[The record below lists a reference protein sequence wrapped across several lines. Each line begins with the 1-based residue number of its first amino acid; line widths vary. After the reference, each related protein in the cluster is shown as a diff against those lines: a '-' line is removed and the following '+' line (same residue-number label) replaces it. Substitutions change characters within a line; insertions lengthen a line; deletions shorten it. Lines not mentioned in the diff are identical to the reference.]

1 MAKMAN
7 KKSQETLIC
16 KLCDYT
22 TFNKYDFSK
31 HLSTRKHAKIANT
44 NKMAKN
50 TNDFIA
56 TATNV
61 ANKQF
66 VCNCGKVYIHQSS
79 LCKHRKKCK
88 NTIITT
94 TDTELEPN
102 MQELIMKLITDNQE
116 MKKENQELINK
127 LVDQQQQM
135 TDLIPKIGNNNNT
148 TINNKQKFNINVFLN
163 EKCKDAISMKEFI
176 ENIEVS
182 MKNLLTTKEKGLG
195 QGLSNIIMDNMNK
208 LSLYERPI
216 HCTDKKRETLYVKND
231 EWEKDDNKKQVNEM
245 IKNVENKQIK
255 NINQWTDENPK
266 YMENERLQEEYI
278 NLVRGCTSSIDEC
291 RDKVI
296 RKVCDNVYVTQ

>member
-1 MAKMAN
+1 MTDIYTYNFTPKTPKKFQCNNCDFRCN
-7 KKSQETLIC
+7 KKTDYNRHLATAKHKKLI
-16 KLCDYT
+16 
-22 TFNKYDFSK
+22 
-31 HLSTRKHAKIANT
+31 NT
-44 NKMAKN
+44 DKN
-50 TNDFIA
+50 TEN
-56 TATNV
+56 TLY
-61 ANKQF
+61 K
-66 VCNCGKVYIHQSS
+66 CNCGKAYKHSQS
-79 LCKHRKKCK
+79 LYNHRKKCN

-94 TDTELEPN
+94 TDIQLEPN

-116 MKKENQELINK
+116 MKKENQKLIHK

-148 TINNKQKFNINVFLN
+148 TINNKQKLNINVFLN
-163 EKCKDAISMKEFI
+163 EKCKDAISMKEFV

-255 NINQWTDENPK
+255 NINQWTDENPN
-266 YMENERLQEEYI
+266 YMQNDRLQEEYI
-278 NLVRGCTSSIDEC
+278 NLVRGCTSSLDEC

-296 RKVCDNVYVTQ
+296 KKVCDNVYVTQ

>member
-1 MAKMAN
+1 MTFSDSKNSKNAYKYSCECCDFYSNN
-7 KKSQETLIC
+7 K
-16 KLCDYT
+16 
-22 TFNKYDFSK
+22 
-31 HLSTRKHAKIANT
+31 
-44 NKMAKN
+44 
-50 TNDFIA
+50 NDFVRHSMTIKHK
-56 TATNV
+56 TIKNG
-61 ANKQF
+61 
-66 VCNCGKVYIHQSS
+66 CNDDPKTQKNSYLCVCGKIYKYKQGLSYH
-79 LCKHRKKCK
+79 KKKCK
-88 NTIITT
+88 NTMVTT
-94 TDTELEPN
+94 TDIELEPN

-127 LVDQQQQM
+127 LVDQQQKM
-135 TDLIPKIGNNNNT
+135 TDLIPKIGNNNNN

-231 EWEKDDNKKQVNEM
+231 EWEKDDNKKQINEM

-255 NINQWTDENPK
+255 NINQWTNENPN
-266 YMENERLQEEYI
+266 YMENERLQVEYI
-278 NLVRGCTSSIDEC
+278 NLLRGCTTSLDEC